1 MNFRISEEADLLIRR
16 KAAQAQM
23 SITDYVICAAAGKK
37 VINYEGLNEVVS
49 QIKRL
54 GNNVNQLVI
63 LARQERIQ
71 VVNLAPV
78 LEELSMIHEELADV
92 LRQGR

>member
-1 MNFRISEEADLLIRR
+1 MNFRISDEADLLIRR
-16 KAAQAQM
+16 KAEQAQM

-37 VINYEGLNEVVS
+37 VINYEGLNDVVS

-63 LARQERIQ
+63 LARQNRIQ
-71 VVNLAPV
+71 VVNLTPV
-78 LEELSMIHEELADV
+78 LEELSKIHEELADV